1 MTSRFSGLY
10 RRLCPVDVF
19 PHRWAFTLL
28 FPLRSLFLSPKR
40 LMERMEIQDDSTV
53 LEVGSGPGFYSVPIA
68 KKLTQGK
75 LVLADIQ
82 PEMLEYAKKRL
93 TKRGLTNVDFHPC
106 DGNSFE
112 LPDDHFD
119 AVFLVTV
126 IGEVSHKREYMVEFF
141 RMLKPGGILSISEQ
155 INDPHIMSIREVR
168 ELATEAG
175 FIEDKIF
182 GKPWN
187 YTANFR
193 KIATEN
199 SNPIAE

>member
-1 MTSRFSGLY
+1 MTSRPSGLY

-28 FPLRSLFLSPKR
+28 FPLRNIFLSPKR
-40 LMERMEIQDDSTV
+40 LINRLGIQEDSVV
-53 LEVGSGPGFYSVPIA
+53 LEVGSGPGFFSVPIA
-68 KKLTQGK
+68 KKLIRGK

-93 TKRGLTNVDFHPC
+93 TKRGLTNVDFYTC
-106 DGNSFE
+106 DGTAFD
-112 LPDDHFD
+112 LPDDYFD

-126 IGEVSHKREYMVEFF
+126 IGEVANKREYMAEFF

-155 INDPHIMSIREVR
+155 AVDPHIMSIPDVR
-168 ELATEAG
+168 ELATNAG
-175 FIEDKIF
+175 FTEDKIY
-182 GKPWN
+182 GKAWN

-193 KIATEN
+193 KVA
-199 SNPIAE
+199 A